1 MSEDARPRIALIDDD
16 AAFLALMRDL
26 LAGFEGYAVLVC
38 READRAAAFIQQER
52 PDLILLDVRIGG
64 GPKGWAILERLARDP
79 ATRSIPVI
87 ICSVAAHELE
97 DRAPLLRRRGVD
109 VLPKPFDLD
118 HLMEKV
124 RAGLADGRRKRRLT
138 AG

>member
-1 MSEDARPRIALIDDD
+1 MAEDARPRIALIDDD

-26 LAGFEGYAVLVC
+26 LGGFEGYAVLVC
-38 READRAAAFIQQER
+38 READRAAAFIQEER

-64 GPKGWAILERLARDP
+64 GPKGWAILARLADDP
-79 ATRSIPVI
+79 ATRPIPVI

-118 HLMEKV
+118 DLLDKV
-124 RAGLADGRRKRRLT
+124 RAGLADRRRKGRLT
-138 AG
+138 AS